1 MTNPVDLPQYAPA
14 PTLPAIGSASFATDV
29 QNFFA
34 WQAGDATGANVAGL
48 AQSAATNAKSA
59 QESAIAAEAAVAG
72 IDVPMW
78 ASGNNYQV
86 GRGVKSPAAIA
97 AGTAPIYIC
106 KVAISGGTTDP
117 YNDPAHWSIFTV
129 SGGVG
134 GAVYTTSTTLT
145 SASPFA
151 ISISGGAGVWLKL
164 PDATTLTTGI
174 RHTVRNVGDNDLTLI
189 DASGAHIGFIRPQS
203 GTTIALSDNS
213 TAAGKWAGDWESV
226 GITADL
232 QFGAA
237 IAGLQ
242 NVKQI
247 VQLDATRT
255 MILTGGSNGQNLVAA
270 IYDTATQLLGA
281 PVTVKTGIYAAMAV
295 KSATDQVLV
304 VSFDASSNIYAS
316 VLTISGK
323 EITAVTTSNTTTSGT
338 ISFQG
343 YFAIIGSAIICSY
356 LTTNGGVV
364 RAITISGATA
374 SIGGEQI
381 AGASGAPRLY
391 ATGSILRAVRVSN
404 GSTVICTPYSVSGN
418 TLTAGTAASTN
429 TAASEGVI
437 RSFQYSGGD
446 IGVFHAY
453 GGYYVESIFKLTTTT
468 EAVLSTNIRS
478 HGTLPAGSISV
489 IHHDFSIVNSTKIV
503 FMCVVNSDGS
513 TFSVNTVV
521 NTNGTP
527 SAGTAVDYL
536 NGSTSFS
543 TARVNEIKSTNANE
557 VGFATGTSVS
567 EQIMFFDSSGTS
579 PTRNRVYQ
587 ITGSYTGD
595 SISSRFKNQLSV
607 QSPYLLSNSRAIY
620 RAGVFSSGYATPCH
634 MISTNGLSIAA
645 KIPPI
650 IRGTVNYSGENNQSM
665 WVATQLT
672 SSAEGSLG
680 VALQRVEVAQI

>member
-1 MTNPVDLPQYAPA
+1 MPIITPAQITPLPA
-14 PTLPAIGSASFATDV
+14 PPVKGQSGFNAAIELY
-29 QNFFA
+29 
-34 WQAGDATGANVAGL
+34 L
-48 AQSAATNAKSA
+48 AALVNPFTPQVNAAIVATNANALSA
-59 QESAIAAEAAVAG
+59 EQSAIAAQAAAAG
-72 IDVPMW
+72 IAVDLWVD
-78 ASGNNYQV
+78 NKNYTA
-86 GRGVKSPAAIA
+86 GESVKSPAALS
-97 AGTAPIYIC
+97 AGAPNPIYIC
-106 KVAISGGTTDP
+106 KVETAGTHIDP
-117 YNDPAHWSIFTV
+117 YLDSTHWSIFTV
-129 SGGVG
+129 AGATG
-134 GAVYTTSTTLT
+134 GAVYATSTTLT
-145 SASPFA
+145 SSSPFA

-164 PDATTLTTGI
+164 PDATTLSTGI
-174 RHTVRNVGDNDLTLI
+174 RHAVRNVGDNDLTLI
-189 DASGAHIGFIRPQS
+189 DASGAHIGFIRPQC

-255 MILTGGSNGQNLVAA
+255 MILTGGSSGQNLVAA

-323 EITAVTTSNTTTSGT
+323 EITAVATSNTTTSGA
-338 ISFQG
+338 IYSQG
-343 YFAIIGSAIICSY
+343 YFVIIGSVIICSY
-356 LTTNGGVV
+356 LTANGGAV
-364 RAITISGATA
+364 RAITIIGTTA

-391 ATGSILRAVRVSN
+391 VSGSVLRAVRVSS
-404 GSTVICTPYSVSGN
+404 GTTVICTPYSVSGN
-418 TLTAGTAASTN
+418 TLAAGTAASTN
-429 TAASEGVI
+429 TATNEGGI

-453 GGYYVESIFKLTTTT
+453 GGYYVESIFKLTSTT
-468 EAVLSTNIRS
+468 EAVLSVNIRS
-478 HGTLPAGSISV
+478 HGTLSAGSISS

-521 NTNGTP
+521 NTNGAP

-536 NGSTSFS
+536 NGGSSLASTSV
-543 TARVNEIKSTNANE
+543 AEVKSTNANE
-557 VGFATGTSVS
+557 VGFATRTSVS

-579 PTRNRVYQ
+579 PVRNRVYQ

-595 SISSRFKNQLSV
+595 SISSRAKNQLSV

-650 IRGTVNYSGENNQSM
+650 IRGTVNYSGENNQSI